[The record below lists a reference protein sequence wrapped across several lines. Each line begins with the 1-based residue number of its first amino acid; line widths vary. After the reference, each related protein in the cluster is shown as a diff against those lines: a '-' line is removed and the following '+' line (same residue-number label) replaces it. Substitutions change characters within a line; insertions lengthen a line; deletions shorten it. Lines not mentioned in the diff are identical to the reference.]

1 MGETDKE
8 EIYHFDITPH
18 IVKQLGEQLVP
29 DEVTALL
36 ELIKNSY
43 DADASYVSIEINT
56 TGQYLNEEL
65 AYKKHKGYII
75 VEDDGFGMSKEII
88 LKSWLVISYSS
99 KREFKDKGKL
109 TPKGRTPLGD
119 KGLGRLSTQRLANIC
134 EIFTNENNK
143 EGIHLAFNWKDF
155 ETEERLSAVN
165 IQSNTYLPKKNNGT
179 QLVLSNINYPDVWK
193 GVNLEKFKAQV
204 SQLISPYKEN
214 RPFEVYISVNG
225 IKIDLEKSNE
235 QLRDIAISR
244 FQFEFDEENLII
256 KGKSKLSKF
265 RGNKKDEYFQFLESD
280 NGKKFSEFLKK
291 KLPEIKIV
299 SNENYFIEF
308 QQKFSFQK
316 DIPSLETVIVTE
328 DNKEKLIKA
337 NPGSFS
343 GIIDEYNFDSWMG
356 QNDRIIDIF
365 GKLSNYKTFAQNQA
379 GIKIFRNGF
388 SVLPYGIDAQDWLK
402 LSDSQ
407 TKTTFYDIRP
417 SNVIGY
423 FSIDEASNKFLKEK
437 TDRQGFISNPYS
449 TNFNRLAFFI
459 RDKINEYQ
467 RSIRRNYDKFL
478 DQYNSENSG
487 VQTVGQSFTELT
499 NISESANQVA
509 DEIIESGSALN
520 ETVIEQ
526 ENIVDEVENNAL
538 FSTEEHKKE
547 YEKAKI
553 LLERLKKVQESF
565 KKLQGI
571 VDKTKKLNEVINIL
585 EPKIRVLEEQL
596 DDFSELASLG
606 LTAES
611 ISHEF
616 ATIAEK
622 LAEKSSFYSNKLQ
635 SNKLTNTD
643 SYILMEYIDSTV
655 NGLKIQLKHLDP
667 ALKYNREKKIDI
679 TLSKLFKEE
688 REYYLGRFLKNNID
702 FEIKTIDDFQIKINK
717 GKFIQIIDNIFN
729 NSEFWLIERKL
740 NEPNFKPEINVK
752 IEKPW
757 IYISD
762 NGYGITP
769 AIESQIFEPFIT
781 TKPKGKG
788 RGLGL
793 FIVQQLLDSSGCTI
807 TLEPKKNELKR
818 KYIFAINL
826 SNIIK

>member
-1 MGETDKE
+1 MGDTKAENK
-8 EIYHFDITPH
+8 YHFDITPH

-56 TGQYLNEEL
+56 SGQYLNEEL
-65 AYKKHKGYII
+65 AYPNHNGFII
-75 VEDDGFGMSKEII
+75 VEDDGFGMNEKTI
-88 LKSWLVISYSS
+88 LKSWLVISFSA
-99 KREFKDKGKL
+99 KREFKEMGNK
-109 TPKGRTPLGD
+109 TPEGRTPLGD

-134 EIFTNENNK
+134 EIFTNETIKTGN
-143 EGIHLAFNWKDF
+143 HLAFNWKDF
-155 ETEERLSAVN
+155 EKEERLSQVK
-165 IQSNTYLPKKNNGT
+165 IHSNYYKPNKVNGT
-179 QLVLSNINYPDVWK
+179 KLVLSNITYPDVWK
-193 GVNLEKFKAQV
+193 GSNLEKFKAQV

-214 RPFEVYISVNG
+214 RPFEVYISING
-225 IKIDLEKSNE
+225 IKIDLEKTNE
-235 QLRDIAISR
+235 QLRDLAISR
-244 FQFEFDEENLII
+244 FKFEFDGENLVIR
-256 KGKSKLSKF
+256 GKSKLAKF
-265 RGNKKDEYFQFLESD
+265 RGNKKDEYFQFLEPD
-280 NGKKFSEFLKK
+280 NGKKFSKYLKK
-291 KLPEIKIV
+291 KLPLIKVI
-299 SNENYFIEF
+299 NDENYFIEF
-308 QQKFSFQK
+308 EQIFSFQK
-316 DIPSLETVIVTE
+316 DIIGLETISLKDKNE
-328 DNKEKLIKA
+328 EKTIKA
-337 NPGSFS
+337 NPGPFK
-343 GIIDEYNFDSWMG
+343 GVIDEYNFDNWMG
-356 QNDRIIDIF
+356 KNNKVLDVF
-365 GKLSNYKTFAQNQA
+365 GKLSNYKSFAQNQA

-388 SVLPYGIDAQDWLK
+388 AVLPYGINAQDWLK

-407 TKTTFYDIRP
+407 TKSTFYDIRP
-417 SNVIGY
+417 TNVIGY
-423 FSIDEASNKFLKEK
+423 YSIDEAVNKHLKEK

-449 TNFNRLAFFI
+449 TNFISLSFFI

-478 DQYNSENSG
+478 ETYKTENSG
-487 VQTVGQSFTELT
+487 IQSVSESFSELT
-499 NISESANQVA
+499 SISESANQVVE
-509 DEIIESGSALN
+509 EITETGSVLN

-526 ENIVDEVENNAL
+526 ENIVDEVENNSL

-547 YEKAKI
+547 YEKSKK

-565 KKLQGI
+565 IKLQGI
-571 VDKTKKLNEVINIL
+571 VEKTKKLNEVINIL
-585 EPKIRVLEEQL
+585 EPKIQILEEQL

-611 ISHEF
+611 VSHEF

-622 LAEKSSFYSNKLQ
+622 LAEKSSFYYNKLQ

-667 ALKYNREKKIDI
+667 ALKYNKEKKVIV

-688 REYYLGRFLKNNID
+688 KEYYSGRFKKNNID
-702 FEIKTIDDFQIKINK
+702 LKIDIIDDFQIKMNK
-717 GKFIQIIDNIFN
+717 GKFIQIIDNILN
-729 NSEFWLIERKL
+729 NSEFWLIERKI
-740 NEPNFKPEINVK
+740 NEPSFVPQINIK
-752 IEKPW
+752 IEMPW
-757 IYISD
+757 INISD
-762 NGYGITP
+762 NGYGIAP
-769 AIESQIFEPFIT
+769 AVEKQIFEPFVT

-807 TLEPKKNELKR
+807 TLEPDKNELNR

-826 SNIIK
+826 SNII